1 MKWKREGKRISRMEW
16 KWCDGKR
23 KGKKSWITIFWS
35 PFRTSSHFSLSL
47 KHLFLERKFLQLH
60 FLFSFT
66 LSLSPSSFPKTPHLF
81 ALIPSITGHEF
92 LLESESLSQI
102 SFLQVFLSPRES
114 HFRSL
119 LLSVSLTFNHTFYIQ
134 VLSTLFQSQGES
146 TKKGWNCR
154 RQRAKGELYHDS
166 IRCSERLVQ
175 FFPSWK
181 WVRCLKTFWL
191 TWF

>member
-1 MKWKREGKRISRMEW
+1 MERERGKRVESPSFDLHFEPAHTFLFPSSTSFW
-16 KWCDGKR
+16 KE
-23 KGKKSWITIFWS
+23 SFS
-35 PFRTSSHFSLSL
+35 SFTSYFLLLSLSL
-47 KHLFLERKFLQLH
+47 
-60 FLFSFT
+60 
-66 LSLSPSSFPKTPHLF
+66 SLSSFPKTLHLF

-146 TKKGWNCR
+146 TKKG
-154 RQRAKGELYHDS
+154 
-166 IRCSERLVQ
+166 
-175 FFPSWK
+175 
-181 WVRCLKTFWL
+181 
-191 TWF
+191 